1 MYKNKDKLSTPFLEM
16 SNNEFEYVY
25 ENEENN
31 VSNNN
36 NSNKKVVTI
45 ENSIQAGNI
54 KSVEEL
60 LKGDI
65 SKDKPLIKLT
75 VRKMLDPTISEKE
88 FENYKNILKLLFKNK
103 FYLNAVDP
111 VSKYISPLNIAAE
124 SDSKYSIPTMEF
136 LLENGAQM
144 EMGLP
149 AIFSAIQSK
158 KFDNLVFL
166 IKKGANIESK
176 TPFGD
181 KETPLY
187 FAVTNVNVPAV
198 QYLIHK
204 NAKISFINMIGDNIF
219 ITILKLDKKF
229 QKEKLQM
236 LQAFLAL
243 DSLSPKFRNATGKN
257 ALMVAVDQGDL
268 DAVKLLLDD
277 QRFQYLINEK
287 YNGLTVAD
295 MALDK
300 SSVYS
305 KNDSAKVYDVMVVY
319 LLSKR
324 GVLRKDKN
332 PVLDAVKAGDIKR
345 VEFALRLGFP
355 IDPTALITAVKEA
368 NINMIA
374 YLITKRADINR
385 LDESG
390 YTPLTAAI
398 KTGNMKVI
406 KFLISMGADMNP
418 AVDNIISI
426 AIAEV
431 EDVTIL
437 KSILSYLIDELGVDA
452 ETPDANGFSPLMI
465 AAKAGK
471 KEIVQFLLDR
481 EVDVNYYKDESTDPA
496 NPIHLTAY
504 DVALNMDIRL
514 LLAKYIEKD
523 KPRFRGFTK
532 DDFESFNLIFEYESP
547 SMFTICPMC
556 FVRLE
561 HGGGCMYLFEH
572 NCIALKTQWQ
582 KQGIKTLPIIHEK
595 LYKTYKDKLNKLTTC
610 IHCNRAGYTWTVRQL
625 GENED
630 NRLVGHQH
638 IELNSANPY
647 VEFKQ
652 AHRNPL
658 GNYYDRTTCLHEG
671 GGGPREK
678 FLRIQYL
685 LNFMCHLNENYKL
698 QISNERAHL
707 LAREA
712 FWDAPFDEK
721 ASPSDKSILDYQF
734 STGMTTDEI
743 IEKIQSEKKFIMNC
757 EPAVLEEAVEKEAEK
772 NYPNIPRYGTNAVD
786 LAPIF
791 AGTDGDTPEGASEP
805 LTCFIQ
811 TAINLEDPH
820 NDGRLLWGFRHRQP
834 GTLDVY
840 DHYSK
845 NELACGPCLESFLER
860 TFIKDA
866 EFKCFNGDESTCRGH
881 FHPSEL
887 KGVISDELYE
897 SYRKEFNKNPPV
909 LSGGGKE
916 ELSPSE
922 YPPLLGLSTKIE
934 QNTCGMRKIKR
945 GGRKTRKGK
954 RKSL

>member
-1 MYKNKDKLSTPFLEM
+1 M

-31 VSNNN
+31 SSLINNN
-36 NSNKKVVTI
+36 NTNKKVVTI
-45 ENSIQAGNI
+45 ENSIQAGNV
-54 KSVEEL
+54 KGVEEF

-65 SKDKPLIKLT
+65 SRDKPLLKLA
-75 VRKMLDPTISEKE
+75 VRRMLDPTISLEK
-88 FENYKNILKLLFKNK
+88 FENYKSILRLLFKNK
-103 FYLNAVDP
+103 FYLNMADP
-111 VSKYISPLNIAAE
+111 ASKYVSPLNIAAE

-136 LLENGAQM
+136 LLENGAPM
-144 EMGLP
+144 EAGLP

-158 KFDNLVFL
+158 KLDNLVFL
-166 IKKGANIESK
+166 VRKGANIESK
-176 TPFGD
+176 TPYGD

-187 FAVTNVNVPAV
+187 FAVTTVNVPAV
-198 QYLIHK
+198 QYLLLK
-204 NAKISFINMIGDNIF
+204 GAKLSFINMIGDNIF

-229 QKEKLQM
+229 QKEKLEMIQ
-236 LQAFLAL
+236 LFLA
-243 DSLSPKFRNATGKN
+243 DKSLSPRFRNATGKN

-268 DAVKLLLDD
+268 QAVKLLLND
-277 QRFQYLINEK
+277 QGFQYIINEK
-287 YNGLTVAD
+287 LNGLTVAD
-295 MALDK
+295 LALDK

-305 KNDSAKVYDVMVVY
+305 KNDSAKVYDEILVY

-324 GVLRKDKN
+324 AVLRKDKN
-332 PVLDAVKAGDIKR
+332 PILDAVKAGDIKR
-345 VEFALRLGFP
+345 VEFALRLGFS
-355 IDPTALITAVKEA
+355 IDPSALLTAVKEA
-368 NINMIA
+368 DINMIA

-385 LDESG
+385 LDETG

-418 AVDNIISI
+418 PVDNIFSI
-426 AIAEV
+426 AIVEV
-431 EDVTIL
+431 QDIVIL
-437 KSILSYLIDELGVDA
+437 KSILSYLIDELGLDP
-452 ETPDANGFSPLMI
+452 ETPDGNEFSPLMI
-465 AAKAGK
+465 AAKVGK

-481 EVDVNYYKDESTDPA
+481 EVNVDYYKDETTDPA
-496 NPIHLTAY
+496 NPIHRTAY

-595 LYKTYKDKLNKLTTC
+595 LYRTYKDKLNKLTTC

-647 VEFKQ
+647 IEFKQ

-685 LNFMCHLNENYKL
+685 LNFMCHLNDEYILK
-698 QISNERAHL
+698 ISNERAHL

-712 FWDAPFDEK
+712 FWDAPLDEK
-721 ASPSDKSILDYQF
+721 ASPSDRSILDYKF
-734 STGMTTDEI
+734 STGMSTDEI
-743 IEKIQSEKKFIMNC
+743 IAKIQSEKKFILNC
-757 EPAVLEEAVEKEAEK
+757 KPVVLEEAVEKEAEK

-834 GTLDVY
+834 ATLDVY
-840 DHYSK
+840 DHYAK
-845 NELACGPCLESFLER
+845 NELVCGPCLEDFLKR
-860 TFIKDA
+860 TFITDA
-866 EFKCFNGDESTCRGH
+866 EFKCFNGDETTCRGH

-897 SYRKEFNKNPPV
+897 SYRKEFNKNPPI
-909 LSGGGKE
+909 LSGGG
-916 ELSPSE
+916 LSSVD

-934 QNTCGMRKIKR
+934 QNTCGITQKKR